1 MKKELIFGN
10 TKEKGRFTSL
20 AYQEKPNYCIG
31 VCLEF
36 NLLIEAKTLDEA
48 MKKIKETAWFYLE
61 SVIKNKLP
69 DYLLNELA
77 LLKYWKKYLELM
89 EKIRME
95 KQRLYWQGKLQSITY
110 DPNSIKQRLHV

>member
-10 TKEKGRFTSL
+10 TKEKGKFTFL
-20 AYQEKPNYCIG
+20 AYQEKPNYYIG

-69 DYLLNELA
+69 DYLLNEPA
-77 LLKYWKKYLELM
+77 PLKYWKKYLELI
-89 EKIRME
+89 EKIRTE
-95 KQRLYWQGKLQSITY
+95 QQRLYWQRKLQSIIY
-110 DPNSIKQRLHV
+110 NPNIIRQRLHV

>member
-10 TKEKGRFTSL
+10 TKEKGKFTSL
-20 AYQEKPNYCIG
+20 AYQEKPNYYIG

-48 MKKIKETAWFYLE
+48 MKKIKETAWFYLKN
-61 SVIKNKLP
+61 VIKNKLP
-69 DYLLNELA
+69 DYLLNEPVS
-77 LLKYWKKYLELM
+77 LKYWKKYLELM

-95 KQRLYWQGKLQSITY
+95 KQRLYWQRRLQSIIY
-110 DPNSIKQRLHV
+110 NPNNIRQRLHV